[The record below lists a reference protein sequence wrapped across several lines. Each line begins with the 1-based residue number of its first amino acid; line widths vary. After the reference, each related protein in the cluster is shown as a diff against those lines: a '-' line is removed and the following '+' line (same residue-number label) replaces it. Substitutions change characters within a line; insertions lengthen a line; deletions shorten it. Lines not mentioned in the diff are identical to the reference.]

1 MHLCLLDLGDEE
13 IKHWRDIFNVRKE
26 KQKNI
31 GGKDRK
37 KRSGGRRQDNR
48 QVQCLSL

>member
-13 IKHWRDIFNVRKE
+13 IKHWQDIFNVRKE